1 MTPAQQKLAEAI
13 DAFVAA
19 TTAHDEAES
28 ARASAR
34 KALMD
39 AGLRVKAA
47 RIEADKDL
55 PGAVIH
61 VKTRY
66 ASLDRSINCAII
78 KRTPKSVTLREI
90 GETDTRSWT
99 FRISKHGNKWVRY
112 PKPEWST
119 ETWTLEIDGAA

>member
-19 TTAHDEAES
+19 STAHEEAES

-34 KALMD
+34 MALID
-39 AGLRVKAA
+39 ARLRVKAA
-47 RIEADKDL
+47 RIEADKEL

-90 GETDTRSWT
+90 GETGARSWT
-99 FRISKHGNKWVRY
+99 FRISKHGKWVRY
-112 PKPEWST
+112 PKQEWPT
-119 ETWTLEIDGAA
+119 ETWLLVIGGEA

>member
-19 TTAHDEAES
+19 STAHEEAES

-34 KALMD
+34 MALID
-39 AGLRVKAA
+39 ARLRVKAA
-47 RIEADKDL
+47 RIEADKEL

-61 VKTRY
+61 VTRY

-90 GETDTRSWT
+90 GETGTFPWT
-99 FRISKHGNKWVRY
+99 FRISKHGKWVRY

-119 ETWTLEIDGAA
+119 ETWLLVIGGEA